1 MPALAIDSMK
11 RYGITTFA
19 FLVLALV
26 FYSQQLSQNGGA
38 LGQRRRTH
46 NPPSPTPKKGAI
58 DYSRFS
64 HATKEHAEACKT
76 CHQSPTANSV
86 KVRGFPDVAD
96 FPDHSACVRCHRQQF
111 FKGVQPIICTDCH
124 TKTSTRDDERWEF
137 RNPKRPQQFTIEFP
151 HDKHQDVIASLR
163 LRPAKSARTFIK
175 SAHVI
180 DDRTRKYNN
189 NCTIC
194 HAHPRAA
201 VAPAGGWTDGFVPA
215 ADTFK
220 STPTGHDMCFNCH
233 WQGQEPTKENCAGC
247 HKLRTAPVVPI
258 ESPKRYSMKFRHDG
272 GGKQNHIAECTSCH
286 INITKST
293 TLQGLK
299 PDVPITSCT
308 GCHNKSGLRQD
319 LNNEL
324 AAIDKNNNFVCSYC
338 HTSDV
343 GRRDAPAS
351 HYSVAE
357 RPPLK
362 RADLK

>member
-11 RYGITTFA
+11 RYSVTTFA
-19 FLVLALV
+19 LVVLVLV
-26 FYSQQLSQNGGA
+26 FPQQLSQNGGA
-38 LGQRRRTH
+38 LGQRRRTR
-46 NPPSPTPKKGAI
+46 NPPLQTPKKGTI

-64 HATKEHAEACKT
+64 HATKEHTEACKT
-76 CHQSPTANSV
+76 CHQLPTANSA
-86 KVRGFPDVAD
+86 KIRGFPDVAD
-96 FPDHSACVRCHRQQF
+96 FPDHGACVRCHRQQF
-111 FKGVQPIICTDCH
+111 FKSVQPIICTDCH
-124 TKTSTRDDERWEF
+124 TKISPRNDGRWEF

-151 HDKHQDVIASLR
+151 HDKHQDVIASSR
-163 LRPAKSARTFIK
+163 LRPTTSARAA
-175 SAHVI
+175 AHVI

-189 NCTIC
+189 CTIC
-194 HAHPRAA
+194 HAHPR
-201 VAPAGGWTDGFVPA
+201 VPSTPTGGWTDAYVPA

-220 STPTGHDMCFNCH
+220 SAPTSHDLCFNCH
-233 WQGQEPTKENCAGC
+233 WQGQEPTRENCAGC
-247 HKLRTAPVVPI
+247 HKLFTAHYVPV
-258 ESPKRYSMKFRHDG
+258 ESPKRLSMKFRHDG
-272 GGKQNHIAECTSCH
+272 GGKQNHIAECTTCH
-286 INITKST
+286 INITKSK
-293 TLQGLK
+293 TLRGLK

-308 GCHNKSGLRQD
+308 ECHNKSGLRQD

>member
-1 MPALAIDSMK
+1 MK
-11 RYGITTFA
+11 RPTITAFA
-19 FLVLALV
+19 LVLLVLV
-26 FYSQQLSQNGGA
+26 FYPQQFSQSGGA
-38 LGQRRRTH
+38 IGQRRRVRKTA
-46 NPPSPTPKKGAI
+46 PASAPQKGTI

-64 HATKEHAEACKT
+64 HATKEHTEACKT
-76 CHQSPTANSV
+76 CHQSPTANSA

-96 FPDHSACVRCHRQQF
+96 FPDHGACVRCHRQQF

-124 TKTSTRDDERWEF
+124 TKTSARNDERWEF

-163 LRPAKSARTFIK
+163 LQPETSVRGFIK
-175 SAHVI
+175 SAHAA
-180 DDRTRKYNN
+180 DDRTRKYN

-194 HAHPRAA
+194 HAHPRAL
-201 VAPAGGWTDGFVPA
+201 VPPVGGWTDAYVPA

-220 STPTGHDMCFNCH
+220 SAPTSHDLCFNCH
-233 WQGQEPTKENCAGC
+233 WQGQEPTRENCAGC
-247 HKLRTAPVVPI
+247 HKSATAAYVPAG
-258 ESPKRYSMKFRHDG
+258 SPKRFSMKFRHDG
-272 GGKQNHIAECTSCH
+272 GGAKQNHPAECTTCH

-293 TLQGLK
+293 TLRGLK

-308 GCHNKSGLRQD
+308 ECHNKDGLRQD

-324 AAIDKNNNFVCSYC
+324 AAIDKNKNFVCSYC

-343 GRRDAPAS
+343 GKRDAPAS
-351 HYSVAE
+351 HYRVAE